1 MDYKIVYDPKV
12 KLTLEEIY
20 HYIFTNFK
28 SKQAA
33 QNKIEKI
40 IKSISALKI
49 FPEAGFDADE
59 KFGVAIN
66 SKYKT
71 RGLTLKKDYIALYT
85 IDYDNKIILI
95 TYLLATKSD
104 YMKLFKKGIE
114 IETKF

>member
-12 KLTLEEIY
+12 KVTLGEIY
-20 HYIFTNFK
+20 NYILTNFK

-33 QNKIEKI
+33 QSKIDNI
-40 IKSISALKI
+40 IKSISALKM

-59 KFGVAIN
+59 KFGVEIN
-66 SKYKT
+66 AKYKT

-85 IDYDNKIILI
+85 IDYDSKIILI

-104 YMKLFKKGIE
+104 YMKLFKKE
-114 IETKF
+114 